1 MTTLDPTMTLAELA
15 TDRPGAS
22 RVFHR
27 LGLDFCCGG
36 KRPLSDVCAERGL
49 DVAGI
54 LAEIESAQP
63 ESNPVRWAE
72 RPVSDIVEFIV
83 NHYHARL
90 REELPELVELAR
102 RVETRHADRATCPK
116 GLADHLEAVH
126 ASVLDHLHKEEQ
138 ILFPLILRGE
148 SEYVGGPIHVMVL
161 EHDDHGRNLEI
172 IRELTN
178 GLTPPEEACT
188 SWRALYLRL
197 DALEAE
203 LMEHIHL
210 ENHVLFPRAT
220 EA

>member
-116 GLADHLEAVH
+116 GLADHLEAH
-126 ASVLDHLHKEEQ
+126 LDMDG
-138 ILFPLILRGE
+138 ILALARQDQPSAARNRRHSG
-148 SEYVGGPIHVMVL
+148 SGPGIPSRSQP
-161 EHDDHGRNLEI
+161 G
-172 IRELTN
+172 
-178 GLTPPEEACT
+178 A
-188 SWRALYLRL
+188 
-197 DALEAE
+197 
-203 LMEHIHL
+203 
-210 ENHVLFPRAT
+210 
-220 EA
+220 